1 MLIKSHKIKSILNK
15 FKASLMISAG
25 IGMFYAFKDRN
36 NKSVDKYY
44 YGSRKMSPVFCFF
57 VFLTY
62 NVSYL
67 YLKVLVDHV

>member
-15 FKASLMISAG
+15 FKGSLMISAG

-44 YGSRKMSPVFCFF
+44 YGSRKMSPVFLCF
-57 VFLTY
+57 LLY

>member
-44 YGSRKMSPVFCFF
+44 YGSRKMSPVFFF
-57 VFLTY
+57 VFLLY

>member
-44 YGSRKMSPVFCFF
+44 YGSRKMSPVFFLFF
-57 VFLTY
+57 YYTMYRIFI
-62 NVSYL
+62 
-67 YLKVLVDHV
+67 